1 MNVIRWM
8 MDFYDKKRNP
18 IKYAKRIGVK
28 IGNDCKLNGSPNW
41 GSEPYLISL
50 GDHTEVSF
58 DCAFITHDGATW
70 GFRNQE
76 RYKGVIRFGRIR
88 VGDNVFI
95 APNCGFY
102 TAGHPLDIETRNKG
116 LEYGKPIKIGN
127 NVWIGGNVVVLP
139 GVTIGDNVTIGAGS
153 VVTKDIPSN
162 TVAHGNPCKIVKNI

>member
-18 IKYAKRIGVK
+18 IKHAKRIGVK
-28 IGNDCKLNGSPNW
+28 IGNNCKLNGSPNW

-76 RYKGVIRFGRIR
+76 RYKRVIRFGRIR

-95 APNCGFY
+95 GARSV
-102 TAGHPLDIETRNKG
+102 I
-116 LEYGKPIKIGN
+116 
-127 NVWIGGNVVVLP
+127 LP
-139 GVTIGDNVTIGAGS
+139 GVTIGDNSIIAAGA
-153 VVTKDIPSN
+153 VVNKSIPAN
-162 TVAHGNPCKIVKNI
+162 EVCGGYRLNIL

>member
-8 MDFYDKKRNP
+8 IDFYDKKRNP

-28 IGNDCKLNGSPNW
+28 IGNNCKLNGSPNW

-95 APNCGFY
+95 GARSV
-102 TAGHPLDIETRNKG
+102 I
-116 LEYGKPIKIGN
+116 
-127 NVWIGGNVVVLP
+127 LP
-139 GVTIGDNVTIGAGS
+139 GVTIGDNSIIAAGAVVNKSIPANEVWGG
-153 VVTKDIPSN
+153 VPAKYIMKVNDYAEKCLKETPPYNKDNMKLNRRDEILRVTKQL
-162 TVAHGNPCKIVKNI
+162 

>member
-28 IGNDCKLNGSPNW
+28 IGNNCKLNGSPNW

-95 APNCGFY
+95 GARSV
-102 TAGHPLDIETRNKG
+102 I
-116 LEYGKPIKIGN
+116 
-127 NVWIGGNVVVLP
+127 LP
-139 GVTIGDNVTIGAGS
+139 GVTIGDNSIIAAGA
-153 VVTKDIPSN
+153 VVNKSIPAN
-162 TVAHGNPCKIVKNI
+162 EVWGGTG

>member
-18 IKYAKRIGVK
+18 IKHAKRIGVK
-28 IGNDCKLNGSPNW
+28 IGNNCKLNGSPNW

-95 APNCGFY
+95 GARSV
-102 TAGHPLDIETRNKG
+102 I
-116 LEYGKPIKIGN
+116 
-127 NVWIGGNVVVLP
+127 LP
-139 GVTIGDNVTIGAGS
+139 GVTIGDYSIIAAGA
-153 VVTKDIPSN
+153 VVNKSIPAN
-162 TVAHGNPCKIVKNI
+162 EVWGGYRLNIL

>member
-28 IGNDCKLNGSPNW
+28 IGNNCKLNGSPNW

-95 APNCGFY
+95 GARSV
-102 TAGHPLDIETRNKG
+102 I
-116 LEYGKPIKIGN
+116 
-127 NVWIGGNVVVLP
+127 LP
-139 GVTIGDNVTIGAGS
+139 GVAIGDNSIIAAGAVVNKSIPANEVWGGVPAKYIMKVNDYAEKCLKES
-153 VVTKDIPSN
+153 PPYNKDNMRLNRRDEILRVTKQL
-162 TVAHGNPCKIVKNI
+162 

>member
-28 IGNDCKLNGSPNW
+28 IGNNCKLNGSPNW

-95 APNCGFY
+95 GARSV
-102 TAGHPLDIETRNKG
+102 I
-116 LEYGKPIKIGN
+116 
-127 NVWIGGNVVVLP
+127 LP
-139 GVTIGDNVTIGAGS
+139 GVTIGDNSIIAAGAVVNKSIPANEIWRGVPAKYIMKVNDYAEKCLKES
-153 VVTKDIPSN
+153 PPYNEDDMRSNRRDEILRVTKQL
-162 TVAHGNPCKIVKNI
+162 